1 MYISYFI
8 YFIFKNASYLSI
20 FFCLF
25 QINPNQSNYNDATIN
40 RTCVVFKKLIS
51 LHPQNGCI
59 KLTFSLIIIQR
70 IQLSSKKDL
79 SNCTL
84 KV

>member
-1 MYISYFI
+1 MLR
-8 YFIFKNASYLSI
+8 IFRFSFASLKW
-20 FFCLF
+20 
-25 QINPNQSNYNDATIN
+25 NPNQSNYNDATIN

-51 LHPQNGCI
+51 LQNGCI

>member
-1 MYISYFI
+1 MLR
-8 YFIFKNASYLSI
+8 IFRFSFASLKW
-20 FFCLF
+20 
-25 QINPNQSNYNDATIN
+25 NPNQSNYNDATIN
-40 RTCVVFKKLIS
+40 QTCVVFKKLIS

>member
-1 MYISYFI
+1 MLR
-8 YFIFKNASYLSI
+8 IFRFSFASLKW
-20 FFCLF
+20 
-25 QINPNQSNYNDATIN
+25 NPNQSNYNNATIN

-59 KLTFSLIIIQR
+59 KLTFFLIIIQR